1 MYVSSMVNGNK
12 QAAGSLGV
20 TVWLQVKKD
29 KKTKNSMDNKINK
42 VRNKKKQN

>member
-12 QAAGSLGV
+12 QVAGSLGF

-29 KKTKNSMDNKINK
+29 KK
-42 VRNKKKQN
+42 NKKQHG